1 MTSSNGHQMP
11 VTPDA
16 ITRAVMAGVGAPVD
30 EELWERRMKA
40 LTLRNAGYTF
50 SVIAAQL
57 GISATV
63 CRGDVRVA
71 MREVLSSTVEEDVA
85 RQVSVL
91 RDMQHGAYSAAMMG
105 DKDSIMS
112 IVRCLEQEAKLKGLY
127 APQRMAVGI
136 SDVDFAEQAAVL
148 FEKLGQV
155 VPRELMVHGSNVARS
170 NGNVPV
176 AGVVDAAV
184 DVGEIIDG
192 IVERF
197 SVPGPEGSA
206 LAGFDVPAFDLPI
219 DAEPHEI
226 NGVSTVIGDAA
237 ISAAAAAAID
247 PDQFGEPRE
256 SDRFSDNQAEG
267 NAPGGWSNL

>member
-148 FEKLGQV
+148 FEKLEQV
-155 VPRELMVHGSNVARS
+155 VPRELMVHARS
-170 NGNVPV
+170 DSAQSDGGAAV

-197 SVPGPEGSA
+197 SVPGPAGSA

-226 NGVSTVIGDAA
+226 NGVNTVIGDAA

-247 PDQFGEPRE
+247 PENFGEPRE
-256 SDRFSDNQAEG
+256 SDQFGDDQIG
-267 NAPGGWSNL
+267 GTPGGWSNL